1 MSYQLAKVSAEV
13 IGSKRY
19 VHFVSAGRF
28 DRQTTIHF
36 TVEQQRD
43 FEHCHAVGEAGRQYA
58 GEVVFRV
65 ELVRDEERTRELRFR
80 HVHIAWLT
88 S

>member
-1 MSYQLAKVSAEV
+1 MSAKVV
-13 IGSKRY
+13 CGK
-19 VHFVSAGRF
+19 VDFQLVSGGRL
-28 DRQTTIHF
+28 DRQTTVHF

-80 HVHIAWLT
+80 HVHIA
-88 S
+88 